1 MEKSKKTTKF
11 FMTMDNSVYQKIKR
25 LASKR
30 GITTQEF
37 IRAIIIPEWL
47 DKEKKQKINFG
58 SPQKSILKFLI
69 IHYWFS
75 I

>member
-47 DKEKKQKINFG
+47 DKEKKQKIN
-58 SPQKSILKFLI
+58 L
-69 IHYWFS
+69 FS
-75 I
+75 T

>member
-47 DKEKKQKINFG
+47 DKEKKQKN
-58 SPQKSILKFLI
+58 
-69 IHYWFS
+69 
-75 I
+75 

>member
-1 MEKSKKTTKF
+1 MDTTKRTTKF
-11 FMTMDNSVYQKIKR
+11 FMTINDSVYKKIKR

-47 DKEKKQKINFG
+47 DIERNKKTHFKTKN
-58 SPQKSILKFLI
+58 SS
-69 IHYWFS
+69 
-75 I
+75 

>member
-1 MEKSKKTTKF
+1 MDTTKRTTKF
-11 FMTMDNSVYQKIKR
+11 FMTINDSVYQKIKR

-47 DKEKKQKINFG
+47 DIERNKRTHFKTKN
-58 SPQKSILKFLI
+58 SS
-69 IHYWFS
+69 
-75 I
+75 

>member
-1 MEKSKKTTKF
+1 MDTTKRTTKF
-11 FMTMDNSVYQKIKR
+11 FMTINDSVYQKIKR

-47 DKEKKQKINFG
+47 DIERNKKNPF
-58 SPQKSILKFLI
+58 
-69 IHYWFS
+69 
-75 I
+75 

>member
-1 MEKSKKTTKF
+1 MDTTKRTTKF
-11 FMTMDNSVYQKIKR
+11 FMTINDSVYQKIKR

-47 DKEKKQKINFG
+47 DIERNKKIRFKTKNC
-58 SPQKSILKFLI
+58 S
-69 IHYWFS
+69 
-75 I
+75 

>member
-1 MEKSKKTTKF
+1 MDTTKRTTKF
-11 FMTMDNSVYQKIKR
+11 FMTINDSVYQKIKR

-47 DKEKKQKINFG
+47 DIERNKKTHFKTKN
-58 SPQKSILKFLI
+58 SS
-69 IHYWFS
+69 
-75 I
+75 

>member
-1 MEKSKKTTKF
+1 MDTAKRTIKF
-11 FMTMDNSVYQKIKR
+11 FMTIDDSVYHKIKR

-47 DKEKKQKINFG
+47 DREKNKKNPF
-58 SPQKSILKFLI
+58 
-69 IHYWFS
+69 
-75 I
+75 

>member
-1 MEKSKKTTKF
+1 MYTKKTTKF
-11 FMTMDNSVYQKIKR
+11 FMTIDDSVYQKIRR

-47 DKEKKQKINFG
+47 DREKKQKN
-58 SPQKSILKFLI
+58 
-69 IHYWFS
+69 
-75 I
+75 